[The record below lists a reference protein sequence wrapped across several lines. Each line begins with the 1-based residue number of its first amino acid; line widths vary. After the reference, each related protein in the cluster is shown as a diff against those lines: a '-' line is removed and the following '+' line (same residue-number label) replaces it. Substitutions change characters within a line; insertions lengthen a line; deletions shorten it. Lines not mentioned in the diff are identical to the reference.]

1 MAQVAQIGA
10 SHTLRV
16 TRLYR
21 ASLKNLMNWT
31 VWRELWIEKGFE
43 LRAKFDANKH
53 ITDPR
58 KIEKLLSAGEAEL
71 KALAHPDPY
80 TRARPAAPA
89 LRGRP
94 RRRLTFARDAAGS
107 SAHAGRQQVSAP
119 PLQQPGLSAG
129 GAPARR
135 LAHVARG
142 VPPSFLPRPSRRP
155 RPCGQILTSRLSVG
169 RADSAHPEL
178 HQVS

>member
-80 TRARPAAPA
+80 TLPHMPGGSKYQRHPFNSQGFPPEI
-89 LRGRP
+89 LRI
-94 RRRLTFARDAAGS
+94 
-107 SAHAGRQQVSAP
+107 
-119 PLQQPGLSAG
+119 
-129 GAPARR
+129 
-135 LAHVARG
+135 
-142 VPPSFLPRPSRRP
+142 PSF
-155 RPCGQILTSRLSVG
+155 IK
-169 RADSAHPEL
+169 
-178 HQVS
+178 